1 MYAYTVVE
9 SPESLMNM
17 KPAYNT
23 AKVLRENCTKDQTA
37 AKSLDLYLEYLEGI
51 EHGAKKPGQPR
62 SAEQMALN
70 DSYLTKIKAR
80 LAETAPKR
88 TLRGSKLNGVAQ

>member
-1 MYAYTVVE
+1 MYLHTVVPT
-9 SPESLMNM
+9 PEQLMNV

-23 AKVLRENCTKDQTA
+23 AKVLRQNCTKDQTA
-37 AKSLDLYLEYLEGI
+37 AASLDLYLKYLENI

-70 DSYLTKIKAR
+70 DANLTRIKAR
-80 LAETAPKR
+80 LSETQTPKR
-88 TLRGSKLNGVAQ
+88 TNKIYVKREF